1 MSENRFKKFL
11 EQLKDPNSAASAAV
25 ENASFTG
32 LTVAGTGLGLL
43 KFFDYA
49 QSKQLKYSDVLRL
62 FREGKVSAYHL
73 DMSSRNLVFQRKDS
87 GAYGSAIVPDT
98 QLFLKDIHKL
108 VKKHNEENP
117 DDPIS
122 MDYSRGIPNWVYF
135 ALIGGIATLIV
146 LDNALWNMSQNQQQM
161 QIRQDQGRQQFTKS
175 KFSLQSHR
183 TATFDDVAGAEE
195 EKEELKE
202 IVEYLRDPEKFTRL
216 GARVPK
222 GVLMVGP
229 PGTGKTLLARAVA
242 GEAGVPFFSVSGSEF
257 VEMYVGVGAARVRDL
272 FAQAK
277 ANAPAI
283 VFIDEIDALA
293 RKRATDLYT
302 GNEERETTLNQLLV
316 EMDGFTTEENI
327 ILIGATN
334 RADVLD
340 PALMRPGRFDR
351 QVHVGY
357 PDIKAREAI
366 LKVHIKE
373 KPLADEVDLSEVAK
387 NTTGFTGADLENL
400 LNEAALLAAKRNK
413 TAIGND
419 ELKEA
424 AVKVMMGAEK
434 RSRKVT
440 DKERRLTA
448 FHEAGHAVAT
458 YYLDTHAF
466 HEAGHA
472 VATYYLDTQDPVT
485 EVSIIPRGSAGGYTM
500 STPQEDKMYMSRNE
514 MLDELVTLLGGRVA
528 EALVIGDI
536 STGAS
541 NDLDRATSLAKGMIT
556 SLAKGMITRYGMD
569 ETIGLATYGTNTGFY
584 GTGKEYSE
592 TTATA
597 IDEAVKAQLKT
608 AYDRCEAILTE
619 HRDQLDRLAEYLL
632 EHEKIDAEGFNKLME
647 A

>member
-458 YYLDTHAF
+458 YYLDT
-466 HEAGHA
+466 
-472 VATYYLDTQDPVT
+472 QDPVT

-541 NDLDRATSLAKGMIT
+541 NDLDRAT

>member
-1 MSENRFKKFL
+1 MSDNRFRKFL
-11 EQLKDPNSAASAAV
+11 EDLKDPNSQASQDMQMAGM
-25 ENASFTG
+25 TG
-32 LTVAGTGLGLL
+32 ITITGVGLGLL
-43 KFFDYA
+43 KYVDYA
-49 QSKQLKYSDVLRL
+49 QRKQLKYSDVLRL
-62 FREGKVSAYHL
+62 FRDGKIAAYHF
-73 DMSSRNLVFQRKDS
+73 DMSSRGLMFQRKDS
-87 GAYGSAIVPDT
+87 GTYGTAIVPDA
-98 QLFLKDIHKL
+98 QLFLKDVHDL
-108 VKKHNEENP
+108 VKRHNEEHP
-117 DDPIS
+117 EDPIA
-122 MDYSRGIPNWVYF
+122 MDYSRGIPNWVF
-135 ALIGGIATLIV
+135 AVLIGVVASLLF
-146 LDNALWNMSQNQQQM
+146 LDNTLWNISQNQQQV

-175 KFSLQSHR
+175 KFSLESRR

-195 EKEELKE
+195 EKEELQE
-202 IVEYLRDPEKFTRL
+202 IVQYLKDPEKFTRL

-242 GEAGVPFFSVSGSEF
+242 GEAGVPFYSVSGSEF

-277 ANAPAI
+277 AHAPAI

-316 EMDGFTTEENI
+316 EMDGFTTDENI

-340 PALMRPGRFDR
+340 PALLRPGRFDR

-357 PDIKAREAI
+357 PDIRAREAI
-366 LKVHIKE
+366 LRVHIKG
-373 KPLADEVDLSEVAK
+373 KPLAPEVDLSEVAK

-400 LNEAALLAAKRNK
+400 LNEAALLAAKRDK
-413 TAIGND
+413 ATIGNE

-424 AVKVMMGAEK
+424 AVKVMMGTEK
-434 RSRKVT
+434 RSKKVT
-440 DKERRLTA
+440 EKERRLTA

-458 YYLDTHAF
+458 HYL
-466 HEAGHA
+466 E
-472 VATYYLDTQDPVT
+472 TQDPVT
-485 EVSIIPRGSAGGYTM
+485 EVSIIPRGAAGGYTM
-500 STPQEDKMYMSRNE
+500 STPQEDKMYLSRGE

-528 EALVIGDI
+528 EAMVIGDI

-541 NDLDRATSLAKGMIT
+541 NDLERATA
-556 SLAKGMITRYGMD
+556 LAKGMITRYGMD
-569 ETIGLATYGTNTGFY
+569 EELGLATYGTNTGFY
-584 GTGKEYSE
+584 GTGKDYSE

-597 IDEAVKAQLKT
+597 IDERVNALLKT
-608 AYDRCEAILTE
+608 AYDRCEAILRE
-619 HRDQLDRLAEYLL
+619 HRGQLDALADYLL
-632 EHEKIDAEGFNKLME
+632 EHEKIDADGFRKLMD

>member
-135 ALIGGIATLIV
+135 ALIGGIATLLV

-458 YYLDTHAF
+458 YYLDT
-466 HEAGHA
+466 
-472 VATYYLDTQDPVT
+472 QDPVT

-541 NDLDRATSLAKGMIT
+541 NDLDRAT

>member
-11 EQLKDPNSAASAAV
+11 DQLKDPNSSASAAM
-25 ENASFTG
+25 ESLGFTG

-49 QSKQLKYSDVLRL
+49 QSKQLKYSDLLRL

-108 VKKHNEENP
+108 VKKHNDENP
-117 DDPIS
+117 DEPID

-135 ALIGGIATLIV
+135 ALLGGVATLLVI
-146 LDNALWNMSQNQQQM
+146 DNALWNMSQNQQQM

-373 KPLADEVDLSEVAK
+373 KPLAPEVDLSEVAK

-400 LNEAALLAAKRNK
+400 LNEAALLAAKRDK
-413 TAIGND
+413 DAIGND
-419 ELKEA
+419 E
-424 AVKVMMGAEK
+424 
-434 RSRKVT
+434 VT

-458 YYLDTHAF
+458 YH
-466 HEAGHA
+466 
-472 VATYYLDTQDPVT
+472 LDTQDPVT
-485 EVSIIPRGSAGGYTM
+485 EVSIIPRGAAGGYTM

-528 EALVIGDI
+528 EAIVLGDV

-541 NDLDRATSLAKGMIT
+541 NDLDRATA
-556 SLAKGMITRYGMD
+556 LAKGMITRYGMD
-569 ETIGLATYGTNTGFY
+569 ENIGLATYGTNTGFY

-592 TTATA
+592 STATA

-632 EHEKIDAEGFNKLME
+632 EHEKIDAEGFNKLMK

>member
-11 EQLKDPNSAASAAV
+11 DQLKDPNSSASAAM
-25 ENASFTG
+25 ESLGFTG

-49 QSKQLKYSDVLRL
+49 QSKQLKYSDLLRL

-108 VKKHNEENP
+108 VKKHNDENP
-117 DDPIS
+117 DEPIA

-135 ALIGGIATLIV
+135 ALIGGIATLLVI
-146 LDNALWNMSQNQQQM
+146 DNALWNMSQNQQQM

-195 EKEELKE
+195 EKEELME
-202 IVEYLRDPEKFTRL
+202 IVEYLRDPDKFTRL

-373 KPLADEVDLSEVAK
+373 KPLAPEVDLSEVAK

-413 TAIGND
+413 DAIGNE

-458 YYLDTHAF
+458 YH
-466 HEAGHA
+466 
-472 VATYYLDTQDPVT
+472 LDTQDPVT

-528 EALVIGDI
+528 EAIALGDI

-541 NDLDRATSLAKGMIT
+541 NDLERATA
-556 SLAKGMITRYGMD
+556 LAKGMITRYGMD
-569 ETIGLATYGTNTGFY
+569 ENIGLATYGTNTGFY

-608 AYDRCEAILTE
+608 AYERCETILTE

-632 EHEKIDAEGFNKLME
+632 EHEKIDADGFNALMK

>member
-1 MSENRFKKFL
+1 MSENRFQKFL
-11 EQLKDPNSAASAAV
+11 KDLQDPNSEASKRLQAA
-25 ENASFTG
+25 G
-32 LTVAGTGLGLL
+32 LTGITVTGTGLGLL
-43 KFFDYA
+43 KFADYA
-49 QSKQLKYSDVLRL
+49 QRKQLKYSDVLRL
-62 FREGKVSAYHL
+62 FREGKIAAYRL
-73 DMSSRNLVFQRKDS
+73 DMSSRDLLFQRKDS
-87 GAYGSAIVPDT
+87 GAYGSAIVPDA
-98 QLFLKDIHKL
+98 QLFLKDVHDF
-108 VKKHNEENP
+108 VKHHNEEHP
-117 DDPIS
+117 EDPIS
-122 MDYSRGIPNWVYF
+122 MDYSRGIPNWVYVV
-135 ALIGGIATLIV
+135 LIGVVASLLF
-146 LDNALWNMSQNQQQM
+146 LDNSLYNLSQNQQQI

-175 KFSLQSHR
+175 KFSLESRR
-183 TATFDDVAGAEE
+183 TARFDDVAGADE
-195 EKEELKE
+195 EKEELQE
-202 IVEYLRDPEKFTRL
+202 IVQYLKDPEKFTRL

-242 GEAGVPFFSVSGSEF
+242 GEAGVPFYSVSGSEF

-340 PALMRPGRFDR
+340 PALLRPGRFDR

-366 LKVHIKE
+366 LKVHVKG
-373 KPLADEVDLSEVAK
+373 KPLAPEVDLSEVAK

-400 LNEAALLAAKRNK
+400 LNEAALLAAKRDK
-413 TAIGND
+413 DVIGNE

-424 AVKVMMGAEK
+424 AVKVMMGTEK
-434 RSRKVT
+434 RSKKVT
-440 DKERRLTA
+440 EKERRLTA

-458 YYLDTHAF
+458 YYL
-466 HEAGHA
+466 E
-472 VATYYLDTQDPVT
+472 TQDPVT
-485 EVSIIPRGSAGGYTM
+485 EVSIIPRGAAGGYTM

-541 NDLDRATSLAKGMIT
+541 NDLERATA
-556 SLAKGMITRYGMD
+556 LAKGMITRYGMD
-569 ETIGLATYGTNTGFY
+569 EELGLATYGTNTGFY
-584 GTGKEYSE
+584 GTGKDYSE

-597 IDEAVKAQLKT
+597 IDERVNALLKT
-608 AYDRCEAILTE
+608 AYDRCESILNE
-619 HRDQLDRLAEYLL
+619 HRAQLDSLADYLL
-632 EHEKIDAEGFNKLME
+632 EHEKIDADGFNKLME

>member
-135 ALIGGIATLIV
+135 ALIGGIATLLV

-242 GEAGVPFFSVSGSEF
+242 GEAGVPFFSVSGSAF

-272 FAQAK
+272 FAQAT

-387 NTTGFTGADLENL
+387 NTTGFTGADLKNL
-400 LNEAALLAAKRNK
+400 LNEAALLAVKRNK
-413 TAIGND
+413 NAIGND

-440 DKERRLTA
+440 DKERRLT
-448 FHEAGHAVAT
+448 
-458 YYLDTHAF
+458 AF

-541 NDLDRATSLAKGMIT
+541 NDLDRAT

>member
-11 EQLKDPNSAASAAV
+11 DQLKDPNSSASAAM
-25 ENASFTG
+25 ESLGFTG

-49 QSKQLKYSDVLRL
+49 QSKQLKYSDLLRL

-108 VKKHNEENP
+108 VKKHNDENP
-117 DDPIS
+117 DEPIA

-135 ALIGGIATLIV
+135 ALIAGIATLLVI
-146 LDNALWNMSQNQQQM
+146 DNALWNMSQNQQQM

-373 KPLADEVDLSEVAK
+373 KPLAPEVDLSEVAK

-413 TAIGND
+413 DAIGNE

-458 YYLDTHAF
+458 YH
-466 HEAGHA
+466 
-472 VATYYLDTQDPVT
+472 LDTQDPVT

-528 EALVIGDI
+528 EAIVLGDI

-541 NDLDRATSLAKGMIT
+541 NDLERATA
-556 SLAKGMITRYGMD
+556 LAKGMITRYGMD
-569 ETIGLATYGTNTGFY
+569 ENIGLATYGTNTGFY

-608 AYDRCEAILTE
+608 AYERCETILTE

-632 EHEKIDAEGFNKLME
+632 EHEKIDADGFNALMK

>member
-135 ALIGGIATLIV
+135 ALIGGIATLLV

-458 YYLDTHAF
+458 YYLDT
-466 HEAGHA
+466 
-472 VATYYLDTQDPVT
+472 QDPVT

-556 SLAKGMITRYGMD
+556 RYGMD

-608 AYDRCEAILTE
+608 A
-619 HRDQLDRLAEYLL
+619 
-632 EHEKIDAEGFNKLME
+632 
-647 A
+647 

>member
-135 ALIGGIATLIV
+135 ALIGGIATLLV

-327 ILIGATN
+327 M
-334 RADVLD
+334 D

-458 YYLDTHAF
+458 YYLDT
-466 HEAGHA
+466 
-472 VATYYLDTQDPVT
+472 QDPVT

-536 STGAS
+536 S
-541 NDLDRATSLAKGMIT
+541 

>member
-11 EQLKDPNSAASAAV
+11 DQLKDPNSSASAAM
-25 ENASFTG
+25 ESLGFTG

-49 QSKQLKYSDVLRL
+49 QSKQLKYSDLLRL

-108 VKKHNEENP
+108 VKKHNDENP
-117 DDPIS
+117 DEPID

-135 ALIGGIATLIV
+135 ALLGGVATLLVI
-146 LDNALWNMSQNQQQM
+146 DNALWNMSQNQQQM

-373 KPLADEVDLSEVAK
+373 KPLAPEVDLSEVAK

-400 LNEAALLAAKRNK
+400 LNEAALLAAKRDK
-413 TAIGND
+413 DAIGND

-458 YYLDTHAF
+458 YH
-466 HEAGHA
+466 
-472 VATYYLDTQDPVT
+472 LDTQDPVT
-485 EVSIIPRGSAGGYTM
+485 EVSIIPRGAAGGYTM

-528 EALVIGDI
+528 EAIVLGDV

-541 NDLDRATSLAKGMIT
+541 NDLDRATA
-556 SLAKGMITRYGMD
+556 LAKGMITRYGMD
-569 ETIGLATYGTNTGFY
+569 ENIGLATYGTNTGFY

-592 TTATA
+592 STATA

-632 EHEKIDAEGFNKLME
+632 EHEKIDAEGFNNLMK

>member
-11 EQLKDPNSAASAAV
+11 DQLKDPNSSASAAM
-25 ENASFTG
+25 ESLGFTG

-49 QSKQLKYSDVLRL
+49 QSKQLKYSDLLRL

-108 VKKHNEENP
+108 VKKHNDENP
-117 DDPIS
+117 DEPIA

-135 ALIGGIATLIV
+135 ALIAGIATLLVI
-146 LDNALWNMSQNQQQM
+146 DNALWNMSQNQQQM

-202 IVEYLRDPEKFTRL
+202 IVEYLRDSDKFTRL

-373 KPLADEVDLSEVAK
+373 KPLAPEVDLSEVAK

-413 TAIGND
+413 DAIGNE

-458 YYLDTHAF
+458 YH
-466 HEAGHA
+466 
-472 VATYYLDTQDPVT
+472 LDTQDPVT

-528 EALVIGDI
+528 EAIVLGDI

-541 NDLDRATSLAKGMIT
+541 NDLERATA
-556 SLAKGMITRYGMD
+556 LAKGMITRYGMD
-569 ETIGLATYGTNTGFY
+569 ENIGLATYGTNTGFY

-608 AYDRCEAILTE
+608 AYERCEAILTE

-632 EHEKIDAEGFNKLME
+632 EHEKIDADGFNALMK

>member
-11 EQLKDPNSAASAAV
+11 DQLKDPNSSASAAM
-25 ENASFTG
+25 ESLGFTG

-49 QSKQLKYSDVLRL
+49 QSKQLKYSDLLRL

-108 VKKHNEENP
+108 VKKHNDENP
-117 DDPIS
+117 DEPID

-135 ALIGGIATLIV
+135 ALLGGVATLLVI
-146 LDNALWNMSQNQQQM
+146 DNALWNMSQNQQQM

-202 IVEYLRDPEKFTRL
+202 IVEYLKDPEKFTRL

-373 KPLADEVDLSEVAK
+373 KPLAPEVDLSEVAK

-400 LNEAALLAAKRNK
+400 LNEAALLAAKRDK
-413 TAIGND
+413 DAIGND

-458 YYLDTHAF
+458 YH
-466 HEAGHA
+466 
-472 VATYYLDTQDPVT
+472 LDTQDPVT
-485 EVSIIPRGSAGGYTM
+485 EVSIIPRGAAGGYTM

-528 EALVIGDI
+528 EAIVLGDV

-541 NDLDRATSLAKGMIT
+541 NDLDRATA
-556 SLAKGMITRYGMD
+556 LAKGMITRYGMD
-569 ETIGLATYGTNTGFY
+569 ENIGLATYGTNTGFY

-592 TTATA
+592 STATA

-632 EHEKIDAEGFNKLME
+632 EHEKIDAEGFNKLMK

>member
-11 EQLKDPNSAASAAV
+11 DQLKDPNSAASAAV
-25 ENASFTG
+25 ENAGFTG

-108 VKKHNEENP
+108 VKQHNDENP
-117 DDPIS
+117 DDPIA
-122 MDYSRGIPNWVYF
+122 MDYSHGIPNWVYF
-135 ALIGGIATLIV
+135 ALIGGIATLLV
-146 LDNALWNMSQNQQQM
+146 LDNALWNMSQNQQQI

-366 LKVHIKE
+366 LKVHVKE
-373 KPLADEVDLSEVAK
+373 KPLAPEVDLSEVAK

-400 LNEAALLAAKRNK
+400 LNEAALLAAKRDK
-413 TAIGND
+413 TAIGNE

-440 DKERRLTA
+440 DKERRLT
-448 FHEAGHAVAT
+448 
-458 YYLDTHAF
+458 AF

-541 NDLDRATSLAKGMIT
+541 NDLDRATSLAK
-556 SLAKGMITRYGMD
+556 SMITRYGMD

-619 HRDQLDRLAEYLL
+619 HRDQLDRLVVTRSVPRER
-632 EHEKIDAEGFNKLME
+632 
-647 A
+647 

>member
-316 EMDGFTTEENI
+316 EVDGFTTEENI

-373 KPLADEVDLSEVAK
+373 KPLANEVDLSEVAK

-458 YYLDTHAF
+458 YYLDT
-466 HEAGHA
+466 
-472 VATYYLDTQDPVT
+472 QDPVT

-541 NDLDRATSLAKGMIT
+541 NDLDRAT

>member
-11 EQLKDPNSAASAAV
+11 DQLKDPNSSASAAM
-25 ENASFTG
+25 ESLGFTG

-49 QSKQLKYSDVLRL
+49 QSKQLKYSDLLRL

-108 VKKHNEENP
+108 VKKHNDENP
-117 DDPIS
+117 DEPIA

-135 ALIGGIATLIV
+135 ALIAGIATLLVI
-146 LDNALWNMSQNQQQM
+146 DNALWNMSQNQQQM

-373 KPLADEVDLSEVAK
+373 KPLAPEVDLSEVAK

-413 TAIGND
+413 DAIGNE

-458 YYLDTHAF
+458 YHL
-466 HEAGHA
+466 E
-472 VATYYLDTQDPVT
+472 TQDPVT

-528 EALVIGDI
+528 EAIVLGDI

-541 NDLDRATSLAKGMIT
+541 NDLERATA
-556 SLAKGMITRYGMD
+556 LAKGMITRYGMD
-569 ETIGLATYGTNTGFY
+569 ENIGLATYGTNTGFY

-608 AYDRCEAILTE
+608 AYERCETILTE

-632 EHEKIDAEGFNKLME
+632 EHEKIDADGFNALMK

>member
-1 MSENRFKKFL
+1 MESL
-11 EQLKDPNSAASAAV
+11 G
-25 ENASFTG
+25 FTG

-49 QSKQLKYSDVLRL
+49 QSKQLKYSDLLRL

-108 VKKHNEENP
+108 VKKHNDENP
-117 DDPIS
+117 DEPIA

-135 ALIGGIATLIV
+135 ALIGGIATLLVI
-146 LDNALWNMSQNQQQM
+146 DNALWNMSQNQQQM

-272 FAQAK
+272 CAQAK

-283 VFIDEIDALA
+283 DFIDKIDALA
-293 RKRATDLYT
+293 LKRATDLYT

-340 PALMRPGRFDR
+340 PALMRPGRVDC

-373 KPLADEVDLSEVAK
+373 KPLAPEVDLSEVAK

-400 LNEAALLAAKRNK
+400 LNEAALLAAKRHK
-413 TAIGND
+413 DAIGNE
-419 ELKEA
+419 ELTDA

-458 YYLDTHAF
+458 YH
-466 HEAGHA
+466 
-472 VATYYLDTQDPVT
+472 LDTQDPVT

-528 EALVIGDI
+528 EAIVLGDI

-541 NDLDRATSLAKGMIT
+541 NDLERATA
-556 SLAKGMITRYGMD
+556 LAKGMITRYGMD
-569 ETIGLATYGTNTGFY
+569 ENIGLATYGTNTGFY

-608 AYDRCEAILTE
+608 AYERCETILTE

-632 EHEKIDAEGFNKLME
+632 EHEKIDADGFNALMK

>member
-11 EQLKDPNSAASAAV
+11 DQLKDPNSSASAAM
-25 ENASFTG
+25 ESLGFTG

-49 QSKQLKYSDVLRL
+49 QSKQLKYSDLLRL

-108 VKKHNEENP
+108 VKKHNDENP
-117 DDPIS
+117 DEPIA

-135 ALIGGIATLIV
+135 ALIAGIATLLVI
-146 LDNALWNMSQNQQQM
+146 DNALWNMSQNQQQM

-373 KPLADEVDLSEVAK
+373 KPLAPEVDLSEVAK

-413 TAIGND
+413 DAIGNE

-458 YYLDTHAF
+458 YH
-466 HEAGHA
+466 
-472 VATYYLDTQDPVT
+472 LDTQDPVT

-528 EALVIGDI
+528 EAIVLGDI

-541 NDLDRATSLAKGMIT
+541 NDLERATA
-556 SLAKGMITRYGMD
+556 LAKGMITRYGMD
-569 ETIGLATYGTNTGFY
+569 ENIGLATYGTNTGFY

-608 AYDRCEAILTE
+608 AYERCEAILTE

-632 EHEKIDAEGFNKLME
+632 EHEKIDADGFNALMK

>member
-1 MSENRFKKFL
+1 MSENRFRKFL
-11 EQLKDPNSAASAAV
+11 DQLKDPNSSASAAM
-25 ENASFTG
+25 ENLGFTG

-49 QSKQLKYSDVLRL
+49 QSKQLKYSDLLRL

-108 VKKHNEENP
+108 VKKHNDENP
-117 DDPIS
+117 DEPID

-135 ALIGGIATLIV
+135 ALIGGIATLLVI
-146 LDNALWNMSQNQQQM
+146 DNALWNMSQNQQQM

-195 EKEELKE
+195 EKEELRE
-202 IVEYLRDPEKFTRL
+202 IVEYLRDPDKFTRL

-257 VEMYVGVGAARVRDL
+257 VEMFVGVGAARVRDL

-373 KPLADEVDLSEVAK
+373 KPLAPEVDLSEVAK

-413 TAIGND
+413 DAIGNE

-440 DKERRLTA
+440 DKERRLT
-448 FHEAGHAVAT
+448 
-458 YYLDTHAF
+458 AF

-528 EALVIGDI
+528 EAIVLGDV

-541 NDLDRATSLAKGMIT
+541 NDLDRATA
-556 SLAKGMITRYGMD
+556 LAKGMITRYGMD
-569 ETIGLATYGTNTGFY
+569 ETIGLATYGTNMGFY
-584 GTGKEYSE
+584 GAGKEYSE

-619 HRDQLDRLAEYLL
+619 HRDQLDKLANYLL
-632 EHEKIDAEGFNKLME
+632 EHEKIDAEGFNKLMK

>member
-11 EQLKDPNSAASAAV
+11 DQLKDPNSSASAAM
-25 ENASFTG
+25 ESLGFTG

-49 QSKQLKYSDVLRL
+49 QSKQLKYSDLLRL

-98 QLFLKDIHKL
+98 QLFLRDIHKL
-108 VKKHNEENP
+108 VKKHNDENP
-117 DDPIS
+117 DEPID

-135 ALIGGIATLIV
+135 ALLGGVATLLVI
-146 LDNALWNMSQNQQQM
+146 DNALWNMSQNQQQM

-373 KPLADEVDLSEVAK
+373 KPLAPEVDLSEVAK

-400 LNEAALLAAKRNK
+400 LNEAALLAAKRDK
-413 TAIGND
+413 DAIGND

-458 YYLDTHAF
+458 YH
-466 HEAGHA
+466 
-472 VATYYLDTQDPVT
+472 LDTQDPVT
-485 EVSIIPRGSAGGYTM
+485 EVSIIPRGAAGGYTM
-500 STPQEDKMYMSRNE
+500 STPQEDKRYMSRNE

-528 EALVIGDI
+528 EAIVLGDV

-541 NDLDRATSLAKGMIT
+541 NDLDRATA
-556 SLAKGMITRYGMD
+556 LAKGMITRYGMD
-569 ETIGLATYGTNTGFY
+569 ENIGLATYGTNTGFY

-592 TTATA
+592 STATA

-632 EHEKIDAEGFNKLME
+632 EHEKIDAEGFNNLMK

>member
-11 EQLKDPNSAASAAV
+11 DQLKDPNSSASAAM
-25 ENASFTG
+25 ESLGFTG

-49 QSKQLKYSDVLRL
+49 QSKQLKYSDLLRL

-108 VKKHNEENP
+108 VKKHNDENP
-117 DDPIS
+117 DEPID

-135 ALIGGIATLIV
+135 ALLGGVATLLVI
-146 LDNALWNMSQNQQQM
+146 DNALWNMSQNQQQM

-373 KPLADEVDLSEVAK
+373 KPLAPEVDLSEVAK

-400 LNEAALLAAKRNK
+400 LNEAALLAAKRDK
-413 TAIGND
+413 DAIGND

-458 YYLDTHAF
+458 YH
-466 HEAGHA
+466 
-472 VATYYLDTQDPVT
+472 LDTQDPVT

-528 EALVIGDI
+528 EAIVLGDV

-541 NDLDRATSLAKGMIT
+541 NDLDRATA
-556 SLAKGMITRYGMD
+556 LAKGMITRYGMD
-569 ETIGLATYGTNTGFY
+569 ENIGLATYGTNTGFY

-592 TTATA
+592 STATA

-632 EHEKIDAEGFNKLME
+632 EHEKIDAEGFNNLMK

>member
-11 EQLKDPNSAASAAV
+11 DQLKDPNSSASAAM
-25 ENASFTG
+25 ESLGFTG

-49 QSKQLKYSDVLRL
+49 QSKQLKYSDLLRL

-108 VKKHNEENP
+108 VKKHNDENP
-117 DDPIS
+117 DEPIA

-135 ALIGGIATLIV
+135 ALIGGIATLLV
-146 LDNALWNMSQNQQQM
+146 VDNALWNMSQNQQQM

-373 KPLADEVDLSEVAK
+373 KPLAPEVDLSEVAK

-413 TAIGND
+413 DAIGNE

-458 YYLDTHAF
+458 YH
-466 HEAGHA
+466 
-472 VATYYLDTQDPVT
+472 LDTQDPVT

-528 EALVIGDI
+528 EAIVLGDI

-541 NDLDRATSLAKGMIT
+541 NDLERATA
-556 SLAKGMITRYGMD
+556 LAKGMITRYGMD
-569 ETIGLATYGTNTGFY
+569 ENIGLATYGTNTGFY

-608 AYDRCEAILTE
+608 AYERCETILTE
-619 HRDQLDRLAEYLL
+619 HRDQLDRLAEYLI
-632 EHEKIDAEGFNKLME
+632 EHEKIDADGFNALMK

>member
-11 EQLKDPNSAASAAV
+11 DQLKDPNSSASAAM
-25 ENASFTG
+25 ESLGFTG

-49 QSKQLKYSDVLRL
+49 QSKQLKYSDLLRL

-108 VKKHNEENP
+108 VKKHNDENP
-117 DDPIS
+117 DEPIA

-135 ALIGGIATLIV
+135 ALIGGIATLLV
-146 LDNALWNMSQNQQQM
+146 VDNALWNMSQNQQQM

-293 RKRATDLYT
+293 RKRATYLYT

-373 KPLADEVDLSEVAK
+373 KPLAPEVDLSEVAK

-413 TAIGND
+413 DAIGNE

-458 YYLDTHAF
+458 YH
-466 HEAGHA
+466 
-472 VATYYLDTQDPVT
+472 LDTQDPVT

-528 EALVIGDI
+528 EAIVLGDI

-541 NDLDRATSLAKGMIT
+541 NDLERATA
-556 SLAKGMITRYGMD
+556 LAKGMITRYGMD
-569 ETIGLATYGTNTGFY
+569 ENIGLATYGTNTGFY

-608 AYDRCEAILTE
+608 AYERCETILTE
-619 HRDQLDRLAEYLL
+619 HRDQLDRLAEYLI
-632 EHEKIDAEGFNKLME
+632 EHEKIDADGFNALMK

>member
-1 MSENRFKKFL
+1 MSENRFKKFFD
-11 EQLKDPNSAASAAV
+11 QLKDPNSDASARM
-25 ENASFTG
+25 ENLGVTG
-32 LTVAGTGLGLL
+32 MTVAGTGLGLL

-108 VKKHNEENP
+108 VKKHNDENP
-117 DDPIS
+117 DDPIA

-135 ALIGGIATLIV
+135 ALIGGIAAMLVI
-146 LDNALWNMSQNQQQM
+146 DNALWNLNQNQQQM
-161 QIRQDQGRQQFTKS
+161 QVRQDQGRQQFTKS
-175 KFSLQSHR
+175 KFTLQSHR

-202 IVEYLRDPEKFTRL
+202 IVEYLRDPDKFTRL

-366 LKVHIKE
+366 LKVHVKG
-373 KPLADEVDLSEVAK
+373 KPLAPEVDLTEVAK

-400 LNEAALLAAKRNK
+400 LNEAALLSAKRNRE
-413 TAIGND
+413 TIGKE

-458 YYLDTHAF
+458 YYL
-466 HEAGHA
+466 E
-472 VATYYLDTQDPVT
+472 TQDPVT

-528 EALVIGDI
+528 EAIVIGDI

-541 NDLDRATSLAKGMIT
+541 NDLERATA
-556 SLAKGMITRYGMD
+556 LAKGMITRYGMD
-569 ETIGLATYGTNTGFY
+569 ESIGLATYGTNTGFY

-597 IDEAVKAQLKT
+597 IDEAVKVQLKT

-619 HRDQLDRLAEYLL
+619 HRNQLDRLADYLL
-632 EHEKIDAEGFNKLME
+632 EHEKIDAEGFNNLMK

>member
-135 ALIGGIATLIV
+135 ALIGGIATLLV

-373 KPLADEVDLSEVAK
+373 KPLANEVDLSEVAK

-458 YYLDTHAF
+458 YC
-466 HEAGHA
+466 
-472 VATYYLDTQDPVT
+472 LDTQDPVT

-541 NDLDRATSLAKGMIT
+541 NDLDRAT

>member
-135 ALIGGIATLIV
+135 ALIGGIATLLV

-373 KPLADEVDLSEVAK
+373 KPLANEVDLSEVAK

-413 TAIGND
+413 NAIGND

-440 DKERRLTA
+440 DKERRLT
-448 FHEAGHAVAT
+448 
-458 YYLDTHAF
+458 AF

-541 NDLDRATSLAKGMIT
+541 NDLDRAT

>member
-135 ALIGGIATLIV
+135 ALIGGIATLLV

-373 KPLADEVDLSEVAK
+373 KPLANEVDLSEVAK

-413 TAIGND
+413 NAIGND

-440 DKERRLTA
+440 DKERRLT
-448 FHEAGHAVAT
+448 
-458 YYLDTHAF
+458 AF

-556 SLAKGMITRYGMD
+556 RYGMD
-569 ETIGLATYGTNTGFY
+569 ETIGLATYGTNNGFY

-632 EHEKIDAEGFNKLME
+632 EHEKIDAEGFNALMK

>member
-11 EQLKDPNSAASAAV
+11 DQLKDPNSSASAAM
-25 ENASFTG
+25 ESLGFTG

-49 QSKQLKYSDVLRL
+49 QSKQLKYSDLLRL

-108 VKKHNEENP
+108 VKKHNDENP
-117 DDPIS
+117 DEPID

-135 ALIGGIATLIV
+135 ALLGGVATLLVI
-146 LDNALWNMSQNQQQM
+146 DNALWNMSQNQQQM

-373 KPLADEVDLSEVAK
+373 KPLAPEVDLSEVAK

-400 LNEAALLAAKRNK
+400 LNEAALLAAKRDK
-413 TAIGND
+413 DAIGND

-458 YYLDTHAF
+458 YH
-466 HEAGHA
+466 
-472 VATYYLDTQDPVT
+472 LDTQDPVT
-485 EVSIIPRGSAGGYTM
+485 EVSIIPRGAAGGYTM

-528 EALVIGDI
+528 EAIVLGDV

-541 NDLDRATSLAKGMIT
+541 NDLDRATA
-556 SLAKGMITRYGMD
+556 LAKGMITRYGMD
-569 ETIGLATYGTNTGFY
+569 ENIGLATYGTNTGFY

-632 EHEKIDAEGFNKLME
+632 EHEKIDAEGFNKLMK

>member
-11 EQLKDPNSAASAAV
+11 EQLKDPNSATSAAV

-135 ALIGGIATLIV
+135 ALIGGIATLLV

-413 TAIGND
+413 NASGND

-440 DKERRLTA
+440 DKERRLT
-448 FHEAGHAVAT
+448 
-458 YYLDTHAF
+458 AF

-541 NDLDRATSLAKGMIT
+541 NDLDRAT

>member
-11 EQLKDPNSAASAAV
+11 DQLKDPNSSASAAM
-25 ENASFTG
+25 ESLGFTG

-49 QSKQLKYSDVLRL
+49 QSKQLKYSDLLRL

-108 VKKHNEENP
+108 VKKHNDENP
-117 DDPIS
+117 DEPID

-135 ALIGGIATLIV
+135 ALLGGVATLLVI
-146 LDNALWNMSQNQQQM
+146 DNALWNMSQNQQQM

-373 KPLADEVDLSEVAK
+373 KPLAPEVDLSEVAK

-400 LNEAALLAAKRNK
+400 LNEAALLAAKRDK
-413 TAIGND
+413 DAIGND

-458 YYLDTHAF
+458 YH
-466 HEAGHA
+466 
-472 VATYYLDTQDPVT
+472 LDTQDPVT
-485 EVSIIPRGSAGGYTM
+485 EVSIIPRGAAGGYTM

-528 EALVIGDI
+528 EAIVLGDV
-536 STGAS
+536 STGVS
-541 NDLDRATSLAKGMIT
+541 NDLDRATA
-556 SLAKGMITRYGMD
+556 LAKGMITRYGMD

-592 TTATA
+592 STATA

-632 EHEKIDAEGFNKLME
+632 EHEKIDAEGFNKLMK

>member
-135 ALIGGIATLIV
+135 ALIGGIATLLV

-351 QVHVGY
+351 QVH
-357 PDIKAREAI
+357 
-366 LKVHIKE
+366 
-373 KPLADEVDLSEVAK
+373 
-387 NTTGFTGADLENL
+387 
-400 LNEAALLAAKRNK
+400 LLAAKRNK

-440 DKERRLTA
+440 DKERRLT
-448 FHEAGHAVAT
+448 
-458 YYLDTHAF
+458 AF

-541 NDLDRATSLAKGMIT
+541 NDLDRAT

>member
-135 ALIGGIATLIV
+135 ALIGGIATLLV

-302 GNEERETTLNQLLV
+302 GNVERETTLKQLLV

-373 KPLADEVDLSEVAK
+373 KPLANEVDLSEVAK

-458 YYLDTHAF
+458 YYLDT
-466 HEAGHA
+466 
-472 VATYYLDTQDPVT
+472 QDPVT

-541 NDLDRATSLAKGMIT
+541 NDLDRAT

>member
-135 ALIGGIATLIV
+135 ALIGGIATLLV

-373 KPLADEVDLSEVAK
+373 KPLANEVDLSEVAK

-413 TAIGND
+413 NAIGND

-424 AVKVMMGAEK
+424 PVKVMMGAEK

-440 DKERRLTA
+440 DKERRLT
-448 FHEAGHAVAT
+448 
-458 YYLDTHAF
+458 AF

-541 NDLDRATSLAKGMIT
+541 NDLDRAT

>member
-135 ALIGGIATLIV
+135 ALIGGIATLLV

-283 VFIDEIDALA
+283 VVIDEIDALA

-373 KPLADEVDLSEVAK
+373 KPLANEVDLSEVAK

-413 TAIGND
+413 NAIGND

-440 DKERRLTA
+440 DKERRLT
-448 FHEAGHAVAT
+448 
-458 YYLDTHAF
+458 AF

-541 NDLDRATSLAKGMIT
+541 NDLDRAT

>member
-1 MSENRFKKFL
+1 LSENRFKKFL

-135 ALIGGIATLIV
+135 ALIGGIATLLV

-458 YYLDTHAF
+458 YYLDT
-466 HEAGHA
+466 
-472 VATYYLDTQDPVT
+472 QDPVT

-541 NDLDRATSLAKGMIT
+541 NDLDRAT

>member
-1 MSENRFKKFL
+1 MSENRFQKFL
-11 EQLKDPNSAASAAV
+11 KDLQDPNSEASKRLQAA
-25 ENASFTG
+25 G
-32 LTVAGTGLGLL
+32 LTGITVTGTGLGLL
-43 KFFDYA
+43 KFADYA
-49 QSKQLKYSDVLRL
+49 QRKQLKYSDVLRL
-62 FREGKVSAYHL
+62 FREGKIAAYRL
-73 DMSSRNLVFQRKDS
+73 DMSSRDLLFQRKDS
-87 GAYGSAIVPDT
+87 GAYGSAIVPDA
-98 QLFLKDIHKL
+98 QLFLKDVHDF
-108 VKKHNEENP
+108 VKHHNEEHP
-117 DDPIS
+117 EDPIS
-122 MDYSRGIPNWVYF
+122 MDYSRGIPNWVY
-135 ALIGGIATLIV
+135 AVLIGVVASLLF
-146 LDNALWNMSQNQQQM
+146 LDNSLYNLSQNQQQI

-175 KFSLQSHR
+175 KFSLESRR
-183 TATFDDVAGAEE
+183 TARFDDVAGADE
-195 EKEELKE
+195 EKEELQE
-202 IVEYLRDPEKFTRL
+202 IVQYLKDPEKFTRL

-242 GEAGVPFFSVSGSEF
+242 GEAGVPFYSVSGSEF

-340 PALMRPGRFDR
+340 PALLRPGRFDR

-366 LKVHIKE
+366 LKVHVKG
-373 KPLADEVDLSEVAK
+373 KPLAPEVDLSEVAK

-400 LNEAALLAAKRNK
+400 LNEAALLAAKRDK
-413 TAIGND
+413 DVIGNE

-424 AVKVMMGAEK
+424 AVKVMMGTEK
-434 RSRKVT
+434 RSKKVT
-440 DKERRLTA
+440 EKERRLTA

-458 YYLDTHAF
+458 YYL
-466 HEAGHA
+466 E
-472 VATYYLDTQDPVT
+472 TQDPVT
-485 EVSIIPRGSAGGYTM
+485 EVSIIPRGAAGGYTM

-541 NDLDRATSLAKGMIT
+541 NDLERATA
-556 SLAKGMITRYGMD
+556 LAKGMITRYGMD
-569 ETIGLATYGTNTGFY
+569 EELGLATYGTNTGFY

-597 IDEAVKAQLKT
+597 IDERVNALLKT
-608 AYDRCEAILTE
+608 AYDRCESILNE
-619 HRDQLDRLAEYLL
+619 HRAQLDSLADYLL
-632 EHEKIDAEGFNKLME
+632 EHEKIDADGFNKLME

>member
-11 EQLKDPNSAASAAV
+11 EQLKDPNSDASARM
-25 ENASFTG
+25 ENIGFTG
-32 LTVAGTGLGLL
+32 ATVAGTGLGLL

-87 GAYGSAIVPDT
+87 GAYHSAIVPDT

-108 VKKHNEENP
+108 VKKHNDENP
-117 DDPIS
+117 DDQIA
-122 MDYSRGIPNWVYF
+122 MDYSHGIPNWVYF
-135 ALIGGIATLIV
+135 ALLGGIVSLLII
-146 LDNALWNMSQNQQQM
+146 DNALWNMNQNQQQM
-161 QIRQDQGRQQFTKS
+161 QVRQDQGRQQFTKS

-202 IVEYLRDPEKFTRL
+202 IVEYLRDPDKFTRL

-366 LKVHIKE
+366 LKVHVKE
-373 KPLADEVDLSEVAK
+373 KPLAPEVDLSEVAK

-413 TAIGND
+413 ETIGND

-458 YYLDTHAF
+458 YYL
-466 HEAGHA
+466 E
-472 VATYYLDTQDPVT
+472 TQDPVT

-541 NDLDRATSLAKGMIT
+541 NDLERAT

-569 ETIGLATYGTNTGFY
+569 ESIGLATYGTNTGFY

-592 TTATA
+592 STATA
-597 IDEAVKAQLKT
+597 IDEAVKTQLKT

-632 EHEKIDAEGFNKLME
+632 EHEKIDAEGFNKLMQ

>member
-1 MSENRFKKFL
+1 MSENRFQKFL
-11 EQLKDPNSAASAAV
+11 EKLKDPNSPESIRL
-25 ENASFTG
+25 ENTAI
-32 LTVAGTGLGLL
+32 AGATTAGAGLGLL
-43 KFFDYA
+43 KFLDYA
-49 QSKQLKYSDVLRL
+49 QRKQLKYSDVLKL
-62 FREGKVSAYHL
+62 FREGKIAAYHY
-73 DMSSRNLVFQRKDS
+73 DMSSRNLMFQRKDS
-87 GAYGSAIVPDT
+87 GTVGSAIVPDS
-98 QLFLKDIHKL
+98 QLFLQDIHGL
-108 VKKHNEENP
+108 VKKHNDENP
-117 DDPIS
+117 EDPIA
-122 MDYSRGIPNWVYF
+122 MDYSRGIPNWVYG
-135 ALIGGIATLIV
+135 ALIATVVGLLL
-146 LDNALWNMSQNQQQM
+146 LDNGLYNLSQQQQQM

-175 KFSLQSHR
+175 KFSLESRR

-202 IVEYLRDPEKFTRL
+202 IVEYLKEPEKFTRL

-242 GEAGVPFFSVSGSEF
+242 GEAGVPFYSVSGSEF

-277 ANAPAI
+277 QNAPAI

-366 LKVHIKE
+366 LKVHVKE
-373 KPLADEVDLSEVAK
+373 KPLGSEVNLSEVAK

-413 TAIGND
+413 EVIGNE

-440 DKERRLTA
+440 EKERRLTA

-458 YYLDTHAF
+458 YYL
-466 HEAGHA
+466 E
-472 VATYYLDTQDPVT
+472 TQDPVT

-556 SLAKGMITRYGMD
+556 RYGMD
-569 ETIGLATYGTNTGFY
+569 ENIGLATYGTNTGFY

-597 IDEAVKAQLKT
+597 IDEEVKALLQT
-608 AYDRCEAILTE
+608 AYDRCEAILKE
-619 HRDQLDRLAEYLL
+619 HRDQLDKLAQYLL
-632 EHEKIDAEGFNKLME
+632 ENEKIDAEGFNKLMS

>member
-135 ALIGGIATLIV
+135 ALIGGIATLLV

-357 PDIKAREAI
+357 PDIKAREAV

-458 YYLDTHAF
+458 YYLDT
-466 HEAGHA
+466 
-472 VATYYLDTQDPVT
+472 QDPVT

-541 NDLDRATSLAKGMIT
+541 NDLDRAT

>member
-11 EQLKDPNSAASAAV
+11 DQLKDPNSSASAAM
-25 ENASFTG
+25 ESLGFTG

-49 QSKQLKYSDVLRL
+49 QSKQLKYSDLLRL

-108 VKKHNEENP
+108 VKKHNDENP
-117 DDPIS
+117 DEPID

-135 ALIGGIATLIV
+135 ALLGGVATLLVI
-146 LDNALWNMSQNQQQM
+146 DNALWNMSQNQQQM

-202 IVEYLRDPEKFTRL
+202 IVEYLKDPEKFTRL

-373 KPLADEVDLSEVAK
+373 KPLAPEVDLSEVAK

-400 LNEAALLAAKRNK
+400 LNEAALLAAKRDK
-413 TAIGND
+413 DAIGND

-458 YYLDTHAF
+458 YH
-466 HEAGHA
+466 
-472 VATYYLDTQDPVT
+472 LDTQDPVT
-485 EVSIIPRGSAGGYTM
+485 EVSIIPRGAAGGYTM

-528 EALVIGDI
+528 EAIVLGDV

-541 NDLDRATSLAKGMIT
+541 NDLDRATA
-556 SLAKGMITRYGMD
+556 LAKGMITRYGMD

-592 TTATA
+592 STATA

-632 EHEKIDAEGFNKLME
+632 EHEKIDAEGFNKLMK